1 LQGAME
7 TLYASVTMGGV
18 GYDAPSVIE
27 RMSGTP
33 LVATIVV
40 SRAMIRRFQKTHRIQ
55 KTVAMFLTDGE
66 SGILNSVDRLNRKG
80 CLKFGEHFISGHN
93 ARDAFKAL
101 RKQTDIVLV
110 GFRLSYKGDSNRI
123 LNRALNSRYSEVS
136 EYCKRFKANGVA
148 HLTEALGYDH
158 FFLLDRKTLDVD
170 DTDHL
175 DLGDQFFDATDRK
188 SATKLARLFKTSAK
202 ARKESRKFLSIFSD
216 IIA

>member
-1 LQGAME
+1 M
-7 TLYASVTMGGV
+7 M
-18 GYDAPSVIE
+18 
-27 RMSGTP
+27 
-33 LVATIVV
+33 
-40 SRAMIRRFQKTHRIQ
+40 
-55 KTVAMFLTDGE
+55 
-66 SGILNSVDRLNRKG
+66 
-80 CLKFGEHFISGHN
+80 KFGEHFISGHS
-93 ARDAFKAL
+93 APDAFKAL

-136 EYCKRFKANGVA
+136 EYCKRFRANGVA